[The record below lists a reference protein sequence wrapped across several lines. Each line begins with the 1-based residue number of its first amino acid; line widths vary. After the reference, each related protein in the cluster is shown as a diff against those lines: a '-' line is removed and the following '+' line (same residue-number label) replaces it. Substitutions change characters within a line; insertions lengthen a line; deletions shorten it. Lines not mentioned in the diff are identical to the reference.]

1 MGCFAG
7 VVLERTCDV
16 RNISC
21 VVDVTPAFVPLAY
34 LHWALLVFTNYT
46 LVLAP
51 LAFFPDHTKELLV
64 MFWLL
69 LAASS
74 RLQPIG
80 RALQFLL
87 DRTDDDDS
95 CLVFW

>member
-16 RNISC
+16 RNVIS

-34 LHWALLVFTNYT
+34 PHCALLVFTNYT
-46 LVLAP
+46 PILAP
-51 LAFFPDHTKELLV
+51 LAFFPDRTKELLA

-95 CLVFW
+95 CLMFC